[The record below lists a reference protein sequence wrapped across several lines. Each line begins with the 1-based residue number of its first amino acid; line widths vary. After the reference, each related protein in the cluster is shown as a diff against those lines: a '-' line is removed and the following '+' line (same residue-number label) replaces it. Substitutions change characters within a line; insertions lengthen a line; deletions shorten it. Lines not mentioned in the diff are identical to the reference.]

1 MFLSWRITDD
11 IAVEEFDKEYN
22 GIYGYM
28 KLQFGDY
35 SIGYILDETVP
46 IEGNSEILYYIK
58 SLIRCGVALKN
69 RENIEIRLLNYNL
82 IKIIVSCVDV
92 VDVKIVNV
100 NNNSIEGSFSLS
112 FKELVEEIKFN
123 YIKLYKYIEEK
134 NKSLLKAKMVKDII
148 SLYNEFIGML
158 IF

>member
-11 IAVEEFDKEYN
+11 IANISVEEFDKEYN

-35 SIGYILDETVP
+35 SIG
-46 IEGNSEILYYIK
+46 YYIK